1 MRFLS
6 PEMQKKLRQFKR
18 NKIAFGSL
26 CALLVM
32 YAFSLL
38 SPWLV
43 NDEPLIFDDFAH
55 NPDGIKATISET
67 LKLLPENQTLYVVCA
82 IRGSRGVE
90 INELNVEA
98 LVESM
103 DDNIELILSS
113 SNDVVN
119 NLNWVNDDEREVF
132 FDVLGKNNVD
142 YIHYDDLKDCLSEVY
157 KKADK
162 KDIILL
168 IGAQGMDPAESLL
181 NDIK

>member
-1 MRFLS
+1 
-6 PEMQKKLRQFKR
+6 
-18 NKIAFGSL
+18 
-26 CALLVM
+26 
-32 YAFSLL
+32 
-38 SPWLV
+38 
-43 NDEPLIFDDFAH
+43 
-55 NPDGIKATISET
+55 
-67 LKLLPENQTLYVVCA
+67 
-82 IRGSRGVE
+82 
-90 INELNVEA
+90 
-98 LVESM
+98 M
-103 DDNIELILSS
+103 DDNIELLLSS

-142 YIHYDDLKDCLSEVY
+142 YIHYGDLKDCLSEVY